1 MKAVG
6 YAKSLPIDDAE
17 SLMDIELPQPVAEGC
32 DLLVRVK
39 AIAANPVDAKI
50 RTRAA
55 PAQGEYRVLG
65 WDAVGEVVAVGDA
78 VKLYKAGDKVFYA
91 GELNRQGCNAEFQ
104 LVDERLVGRKP
115 ASISDSEA
123 AALPLTTI
131 TAWELLFK
139 HLAVTESSAS
149 GDSKS
154 NDTILVIGA
163 AGGVG
168 SILVQL
174 IKQLTDAKVIGTA
187 SREKSQAWIK
197 KLGADF
203 VIDHSKPLTPQ
214 VKALGIESITHVA
227 SLTHTDSYFDECIE
241 LLEPFGKIVLI
252 DDPTSIDVMKL
263 KPKSLSLHIEFMFA
277 RSTFKVKD
285 MSEQGK
291 LLNRLSALVDEDRIK
306 ATMATHLGT
315 INAENLRVAHQTL
328 ESGKSMGKIVLEG
341 F

>member
-17 SLMDIELPQPVAEGC
+17 SLMDIELPQPVAEGR

-149 GDSKS
+149 SDKTS
-154 NDTILVIGA
+154 NDIILVIGA

-168 SILVQL
+168 SILIQL
-174 IKQLTDAKVIGTA
+174 IKQLTGAKVIATA

-203 VIDHSKPLTPQ
+203 VIDHTKPLTPQ